1 MPESARARAAL
12 ASLYVALMADVGLE
26 LLGSRQQVIVDG
38 GFADNRLFLGLLAAL
53 RPEQPLAASPER
65 AGTAIGA
72 ALLWGWTERTAPV
85 PLELLPV
92 APLPARGLA
101 DYARRWRA
109 AAEAVA
115 HP

>member
-1 MPESARARAAL
+1 VPDQARGRVAL
-12 ASLYVALMADVGLE
+12 ASLYVALMADVCLD
-26 LLGSRQQVIVDG
+26 LLGSRRQIIVDG

-53 RPEQPLAASPER
+53 RPKQPLAASPER

-72 ALLWGWTERTAPV
+72 ALLSGWTERTAPV
-85 PLELLPV
+85 PLELVPA
-92 APLPARGLA
+92 APLPVRGLA

-109 AAEAVA
+109 AAAASA